1 MMNINKITL
10 DFPNIITRITGNEY
24 GQNIYLNQVKNKLD
38 DNSINEIHFPDHIT
52 GISISFIKGL
62 MSEQLSK
69 YGKESIFEHF
79 KFTSSHPDVEK
90 SIKESINF

>member
-1 MMNINKITL
+1 MKTNKIIL
-10 DFPNIITRITGNEY
+10 EFPTTISRITGNVY
-24 GQNIYLNQVKNKLD
+24 GQSIYEKQIKPKLD
-38 DNSINEIHFPDHIT
+38 ESSINEIHFPKHIT
-52 GISISFIKGL
+52 GISISFMKGL

-79 KFTSSHPDVEK
+79 KFTSLHPDVEK